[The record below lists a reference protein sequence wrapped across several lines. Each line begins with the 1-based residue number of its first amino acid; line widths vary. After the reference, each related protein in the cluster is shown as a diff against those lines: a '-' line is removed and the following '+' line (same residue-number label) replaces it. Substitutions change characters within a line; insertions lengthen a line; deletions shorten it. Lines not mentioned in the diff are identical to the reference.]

1 MGSEEEWEGEERGG
15 QGKVT
20 DATQKTVSSRIVPSE
35 LFQLGFLGCVQARK
49 LCSWEEEE
57 GLLLPLHASTERC
70 FCAWETVRVKCC
82 AT

>member
-49 LCSWEEEE
+49 LCS
-57 GLLLPLHASTERC
+57 
-70 FCAWETVRVKCC
+70 
-82 AT
+82 